1 MRCGAVLRFCL
12 TAAEEKRQHRSTAA
26 RQRFKKGEQTIDME
40 KRQVL
45 NRMMEEGLLPV
56 IRVSSAREAVEVA
69 DAIKAGGVTLIE
81 ITMSVQGAIDVI
93 KELTQKYKDEIILG
107 AGTVLDPE
115 TGRAALLAGAQF
127 IVSPT
132 LNLDL
137 IELAH
142 RYSAIVIPGTM
153 TPTEILT
160 AWNAGADLVKV
171 FPAAQ
176 LGGPDYLK
184 AVRGPLPQVLLV
196 PTGGVNLHI
205 AGAFIKAGAA
215 ALGVGGE
222 LVDKKAIKDKKFN
235 IITENARAFLKA
247 IKEARQG

>member
-1 MRCGAVLRFCL
+1 MD
-12 TAAEEKRQHRSTAA
+12 KREV
-26 RQRFKKGEQTIDME
+26 F
-40 KRQVL
+40 
-45 NRMMEEGLLPV
+45 NRMISEGLIPV
-56 IRVSSAREAVEVA
+56 IRVTSAQEAMDVA
-69 DAIKAGGVTLIE
+69 DALKEGGVSLIE

-93 KELTQKYKDEIILG
+93 KELTRKYNDEIIMG

-137 IELAH
+137 ISLAH
-142 RYSAIVIPGTM
+142 RYSAVVIPGAM

-160 AWNAGADLVKV
+160 AWNAGADMVKV

-176 LGGPDYLK
+176 LGGPEYLK
-184 AVRGPLPQVLLV
+184 ALKGPLPQILLV
-196 PTGGVNLHI
+196 PTGGVNLQN
-205 AGAFIKAGAA
+205 AGAFIMAGAT

-222 LVDKKAIKDKKFN
+222 MVDKKALKEKKFN
-235 IITENARAFLKA
+235 VITENTRAFLKA
-247 IKEARQG
+247 VQEARQK